1 MIELQNS
8 RPLRMVES
16 AQPDLADLPPA
27 TTTRWVARRKAQVV
41 VAVESGRISLAE
53 AMARY
58 CLSQEEFQAWQRAMN
73 RSGVAGL
80 KIAAVQERRK
90 RGRSSRPRLVLVTS
104 DRVVQLRARCISDYA
119 PRGA

>member
-8 RPLRMVES
+8 RPIRMVRGSQLDAAE
-16 AQPDLADLPPA
+16 LPPR

-53 AMARY
+53 AMERY
-58 CLSQEEFQAWQRAMN
+58 RLSQEEFQSWQRAMD

-80 KIAAVQERRK
+80 KIAAALECRK
-90 RGRSSRPRLVLVTS
+90 RGRSLRPRLVLVG
-104 DRVVQLRARCISDYA
+104 Q
-119 PRGA
+119 